1 MEEPLLMD
9 LASNVYLEGDRLVLI
24 DRRRLPGEVLPVVCK
39 NAEDVAR
46 AIEAELEA
54 SGLEASVEPGQGQLE
69 DLFVDR
75 LRAAGRDEAGG
86 GSR

>member
-1 MEEPLLMD
+1 MLTRDGAAGEP
-9 LASNVYLEGDRLVLI
+9 I
-24 DRRRLPGEVLPVVCK
+24 
-39 NAEDVAR
+39 EDVAR

-75 LRAAGRDEAGG
+75 HQGEAGQPRCDLITWYASSKAEAMKLG
-86 GSR
+86 TKETA